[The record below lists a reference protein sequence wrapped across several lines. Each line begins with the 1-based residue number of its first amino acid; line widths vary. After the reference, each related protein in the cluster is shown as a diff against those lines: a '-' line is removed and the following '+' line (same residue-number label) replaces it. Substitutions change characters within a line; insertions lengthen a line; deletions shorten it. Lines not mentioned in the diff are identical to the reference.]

1 MGSAIA
7 PDKKPLPICSS
18 TLKCSITAGVVIPRW
33 APDLRFSSCTTGSS
47 LATKPDRRHKSYR
60 LEGEKQREAQTG
72 QVKISGR
79 LQIDDQCELSRPL
92 NGKVPRLKLA
102 QDLPH

>member
-33 APDLRFSSCTTGSS
+33 APDLRFSSCKTGSS

-60 LEGEKQREAQTG
+60 LEGEKQREPQSAYATCSDQRCSLG
-72 QVKISGR
+72 PVRRR
-79 LQIDDQCELSRPL
+79 LLQLSNRGLHAKL
-92 NGKVPRLKLA
+92 NKDP
-102 QDLPH
+102 